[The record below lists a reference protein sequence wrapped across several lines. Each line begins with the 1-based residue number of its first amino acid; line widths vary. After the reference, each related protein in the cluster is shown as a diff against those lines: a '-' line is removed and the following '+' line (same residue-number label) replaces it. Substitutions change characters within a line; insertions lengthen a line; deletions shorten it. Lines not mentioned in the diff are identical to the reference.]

1 MLHPCRNSILT
12 ELRRPLPIHRHR
24 RPIIRP
30 DHIPIRPQSHHWLNR
45 KTHSLLRCTDGLIS
59 SIVRHTRQTMK
70 YRVDTVS
77 TERSNHTAVSL
88 PRMRFNH
95 IPISPEQRP
104 RLDQLDR
111 HVQALPGCFDDPD
124 GIEIRFSLV
133 PDVVRLVEIAVV
145 PAVVKRDVDVED
157 VTVHQDALVGDTVA
171 DDFVEGG
178 ADGFGEEVVV

>member
-1 MLHPCRNSILT
+1 
-12 ELRRPLPIHRHR
+12 
-24 RPIIRP
+24 
-30 DHIPIRPQSHHWLNR
+30 
-45 KTHSLLRCTDGLIS
+45 
-59 SIVRHTRQTMK
+59 MK

-77 TERSNHTAVSL
+77 TERSNHTAISF

-111 HVQALPGCFDDPD
+111 HVQTLPGCFDNPD
-124 GIEIRFSLV
+124 GIGIRFRFV

-145 PAVVKRDVDVED
+145 PAVVKRDVNIED
-157 VTVHQDALVGDTVA
+157 VTVHQHALVGDAVA

-178 ADGFGEEVVV
+178 ADGFGEEIVV